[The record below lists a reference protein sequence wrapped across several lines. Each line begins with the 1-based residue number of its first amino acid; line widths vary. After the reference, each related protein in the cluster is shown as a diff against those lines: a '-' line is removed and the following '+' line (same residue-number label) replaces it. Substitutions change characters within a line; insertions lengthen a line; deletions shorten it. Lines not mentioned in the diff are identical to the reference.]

1 MKTINML
8 IGVVVLVGSALLEI
22 HAQESIEKIEIQNYC
37 TFGGAKLEEEV
48 WTFDTDAEAVG
59 WIKKIAKYTG
69 LEPNF
74 KIRAANVG
82 NALATIQGQERIIL
96 YDQGF
101 MNDMDA
107 RTGTDW
113 ASVSILA
120 HEIGHHLQ
128 GHTLRQGGSRP
139 NQELEADKFSGF
151 ILARMNAT
159 LDQARA
165 AMQTMKS
172 PGSATH
178 PPSGARLA
186 AITNGWRSA
195 KDLKEEITTVKR
207 ETDKPSSPTP
217 QEPLTEPI
225 KPTQPLA
232 VPTAQNPTPNIVAQV
247 VIYNDNNRYFLTSNG
262 LVMAVTFFNQT
273 MMYGRQLPSN
283 DAHWA
288 WMIQTP
294 RGLYPV
300 DRNGNILGMNAQN
313 GQLFPIGHVSSM

>member
-1 MKTINML
+1 MKIAST
-8 IGVVVLVGSALLEI
+8 LVGIVALVGFAPLKV
-22 HAQESIEKIEIQNYC
+22 HGQKKIEIENYC

-48 WTFDTDAEAVG
+48 WTFTSDDEAVN
-59 WIKKIAKYTG
+59 WIKKIAKYSG

-74 KIRAANVG
+74 QIRAANVG
-82 NALATIQGQERIIL
+82 NALATIQGEERIIL

-101 MNDMDA
+101 MRDMDA
-107 RTGTDW
+107 KSGTDW

-128 GHTLRQGGSRP
+128 GHTLRHGGSRP

-159 LDQARA
+159 LDQAKA

-172 PGSATH
+172 PGSSTH
-178 PPSGARLA
+178 PPSGARVA
-186 AITNGWRSA
+186 AIINGWRSA
-195 KDLKEEITTVKR
+195 EDLKEEITTAKK
-207 ETDKPSSPTP
+207 ESDKPDSPTL
-217 QEPLTEPI
+217 QERVTEPI
-225 KPTQPLA
+225 NPTQPLA
-232 VPTAQNPTPNIVAQV
+232 QPTAQDPTPNIVAQV

-262 LVMAVTFFNQT
+262 LIMAVTFFNQKP

-283 DAHWA
+283 DARWA

-300 DRNGNILGMNAQN
+300 DLQGIIVGMNTQN
-313 GQLFPIGHVSSM
+313 GQLFRLGHVSSM